1 MAKAPNENGSD
12 GEERKLGEQTGL
24 DFEKFLNLFVVSST
38 NTTDKEKRWN
48 LNFNSTN
55 YPSSPSCK
63 RCVLDVAYSIWMC
76 SVETKVLSTP
86 PGKYGRKAE
95 T

>member
-1 MAKAPNENGSD
+1 MAKEPNENGSD

-24 DFEKFLNLFVVSST
+24 DIERFLNFLCCLQ
-38 NTTDKEKRWN
+38 KLLARKMME
-48 LNFNSTN
+48 LELNSTN
-55 YPSSPSCK
+55 YPSSPSRK
-63 RCVLDVAYSIWMC
+63 RCVLDVAYSTWIC
-76 SVETKVLSTP
+76 RVEAKVLSTP

>member
-1 MAKAPNENGSD
+1 MQLKKDEND
-12 GEERKLGEQTGL
+12 GYLL
-24 DFEKFLNLFVVSST
+24 A
-38 NTTDKEKRWN
+38 
-48 LNFNSTN
+48 N

-63 RCVLDVAYSIWMC
+63 RCVLDVAHSPWIC
-76 SVETKVLSTP
+76 SVGAKALSTP